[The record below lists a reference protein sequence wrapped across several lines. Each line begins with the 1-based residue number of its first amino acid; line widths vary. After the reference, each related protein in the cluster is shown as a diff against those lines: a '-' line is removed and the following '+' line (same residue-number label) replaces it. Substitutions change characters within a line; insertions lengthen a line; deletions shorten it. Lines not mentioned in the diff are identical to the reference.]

1 MNGNGQEY
9 TMSLQPA
16 HWIIVILTALI
27 GTAQGIAVSFPQY
40 AAWCHILTI
49 AVVNVLGAMGISTSS
64 AFSNVNAAAV
74 EKLRALLQPSAPKSD
89 SGGEPPGK
97 AP

>member
-1 MNGNGQEY
+1 M
-9 TMSLQPA
+9 TLQPA

-40 AAWCHILTI
+40 AAYCHILTI

-64 AFSNVNAAAV
+64 AFAPSTASKPQTLPSKPNA
-74 EKLRALLQPSAPKSD
+74 
-89 SGGEPPGK
+89 PP
-97 AP
+97 PVPPTP